1 MYSFKMTG
9 ISAEIICI
17 LHIIHLSELIFV
29 KFHVIQLVIIKV
41 KRVALPGYL
50 LKILLI
56 TKLVMHPDPIVY
68 VMPMLT
74 LNHMKVGGHPHYT
87 MLCHFYL

>member
-9 ISAEIICI
+9 VSAEIICV
-17 LHIIHLSELIFV
+17 LYIIHLSELIFV

-56 TKLVMHPDPIVY
+56 TKLVMHPDPIVQ
-68 VMPMLT
+68 MLIFY
-74 LNHMKVGGHPHYT
+74 HMKICCSGHYS
-87 MLCHFYL
+87 MLLNLDL

>member
-17 LHIIHLSELIFV
+17 LDIIHLSELIFV
-29 KFHVIQLVIIKV
+29 EFHVVQLVIIKI
-41 KRVALPGYL
+41 KGVAFAGYL

-56 TKLVMHPDPIVY
+56 TKLVMHPDPIVQ
-68 VMPMLT
+68 MLIFY
-74 LNHMKVGGHPHYT
+74 HMKISCCRHYS
-87 MLCHFYL
+87 MLLNLDL